1 MAFWLSVE
9 YHWLSCLRLEK
20 SILGFRRAKTS
31 SKSTLTCLIM
41 KLSVSL
47 WEREQNENME
57 KTNDDI
63 IDGLT
68 RHTDAHVL
76 QTTISGSEEEVVVI
90 VHDTL

>member
-1 MAFWLSVE
+1 
-9 YHWLSCLRLEK
+9 
-20 SILGFRRAKTS
+20 
-31 SKSTLTCLIM
+31 M

-68 RHTDAHVL
+68 RHADAHVL